1 LTIVLNEDHVN
12 TLCAIGIGSN
22 QGERHGLLK
31 RATQLLKTQWKH
43 PFQKSSVY
51 ETAAWGMPEGT
62 PSFLNQVLLFEW
74 PDAPDAEQVLEVL
87 LEVELELGRQRNT
100 GPNTPYESRTIDLD
114 LLFLGDQISSS
125 DRLDLPHPRMTQRKF
140 VLEPLNELCP
150 HYILHPWGKSIHDL
164 WIACEDET
172 PIRMYL
178 AAPKG

>member
-1 LTIVLNEDHVN
+1 MTIALNEDHVN

-43 PFQKSSVY
+43 PFQESSIY
-51 ETAAWGMPEGT
+51 ETAAWGMPHGT
-62 PSFLNQVLLFEW
+62 PAFLNQVLLFEW

-114 LLFLGDQISSS
+114 LLFLGNQIASS

-150 HYILHPWGKSIHDL
+150 HFILQPWGKSVHDL
-164 WIACEDET
+164 WMACEDET

-178 AAPKG
+178 AAP

>member
-1 LTIVLNEDHVN
+1 MAFDQNPAN

-22 QGERHGLLK
+22 QGERQGLLK
-31 RATQLLKTQWKH
+31 RATQLLKTQWKV
-43 PFQKSSVY
+43 PCQESSIY
-51 ETAAWGMPEGT
+51 ETVAWGMPEGT

-74 PDAPDAEQVLEVL
+74 SEAPDAEQVLEVL
-87 LEVELELGRQRNT
+87 LEVELALGRQRNARS
-100 GPNTPYESRTIDLD
+100 NTAYESRTIDLD

-150 HYILHPWGKSIHDL
+150 HFILQPWGKSVHDL

-172 PIRMYL
+172 PISMYI

>member
-1 LTIVLNEDHVN
+1 MVLNEHHVN

-31 RATQLLKTQWKH
+31 RATQLLKTQWKV
-43 PFQKSSVY
+43 PFQESSVY

-74 PDAPDAEQVLEVL
+74 SEAPDAEQVLEVL
-87 LEVELELGRQRNT
+87 LEVELALGRQRNARA
-100 GPNTPYESRTIDLD
+100 NSAYESRTIDLD

-150 HYILHPWGKSIHDL
+150 DL
-164 WIACEDET
+164 VFDASGMSTRDLLLFCKDET
-172 PIRMYL
+172 PVRPYI
-178 AAPKG
+178 AASEI

>member
-1 LTIVLNEDHVN
+1 MTIVLNEDHVN

-43 PFQKSSVY
+43 PFQESSIY
-51 ETAAWGMPEGT
+51 ETAAWGMPHGT
-62 PSFLNQVLLFEW
+62 PAFLNQVLLFEW

-114 LLFLGDQISSS
+114 LLFLGNQIASS

-150 HYILHPWGKSIHDL
+150 HFILQPWGKSVHDL
-164 WIACEDET
+164 WMACEDET

-178 AAPKG
+178 AAP

>member
-1 LTIVLNEDHVN
+1 LTIVLNEHHVN

-31 RATQLLKTQWKH
+31 RATLLLKTQWKV
-43 PFQKSSVY
+43 PFHESSVY

-74 PDAPDAEQVLEVL
+74 SEAPDAEQVLEVL
-87 LEVELELGRQRNT
+87 LDVELALGRQRNART
-100 GPNTPYESRTIDLD
+100 SAAYESRTIDLD

-150 HYILHPWGKSIHDL
+150 HFILHPWGKSIHDL
-164 WIACEDET
+164 WLACEDET
-172 PIRMYL
+172 PVSVYL
-178 AAPKG
+178 AAQ